1 MAMPSVPLMAKGVT
15 NRTPDEVEALLLAE
29 RHMVSLLVRPEGDLH
44 PTRGA
49 EGKFKWEEKVQATRV
64 PGVTRI
70 VVAIRWRSRG
80 RPASF
85 ELVSLR
91 ETD

>member
-1 MAMPSVPLMAKGVT
+1 MANDVT
-15 NRTPDEVEALLLAE
+15 SRPPDDVEALLLAE
-29 RHMVSLLVRPEGDLH
+29 RHMVSLLVRPAGDLQ
-44 PTRGA
+44 PARGA

-64 PGVTRI
+64 PGVARI
-70 VVAIRWRSRG
+70 IVTVRWRSRG
-80 RPASF
+80 QPGSF